1 MTGFEVYKMY
11 LALKLHFT
19 SDTYD
24 YFQYGGNA
32 KASQF
37 SFDQRKDKFF
47 FVKLSRKF
55 KDFELREF
63 FVANLT
69 AEDKVYPATLV
80 REGAKNYADYTKR
93 KESLSYHF
101 KEDVATLHDTHNR
114 FDDLFKVEGVHPPLL
129 KSFLG
134 GRICLETLTIFNK
147 LFQYVPQF
155 DKIIKEEI
163 VWKPLRN
170 KVVKYDPFLPVDL
183 GKYKRIV
190 KAQYL

>member
-19 SDTYD
+19 SDSYD

-32 KASQF
+32 KASQT

-55 KDFELREF
+55 KDFELRDF
-63 FVANLT
+63 FVANFI

-80 REGAKNYADYTKR
+80 REGAKNYAEYIKR
-93 KESLSYHF
+93 KESLSYQF
-101 KEDVATLHDTHNR
+101 REDVGTLHDLQED
-114 FDDLFKVEGVHPPLL
+114 FEGLFTVKSVHPPLV
-129 KSFLG
+129 KAYLG
-134 GRICLETLTIFNK
+134 AKISIETLTIFNK
-147 LFQYVPQF
+147 VFHFISHF
-155 DKIIKEEI
+155 DKTIRDEI

-170 KVVKYDPFLPVDL
+170 KVVKYDPFLSVEL
-183 GKYKRIV
+183 GKYKSIV
-190 KAQYL
+190 QAQYL

>member
-32 KASQF
+32 KASQV

-80 REGAKNYADYTKR
+80 REGAKNYAEYTKR

-101 KEDVATLHDTHNR
+101 KEDVATLHEMCDR
-114 FDDLFKVEGVHPPLL
+114 FDDLFKVTSVHPPLL
-129 KSFLG
+129 KAHLG

-155 DKIIKEEI
+155 DKQIKEEI

-170 KVVKYDPFLPVDL
+170 KVVKYDPFLHIDM
-183 GKYKRIV
+183 GKYKQIV

>member
-32 KASQF
+32 KASQV

-80 REGAKNYADYTKR
+80 REGAKNYAEYTKR

-101 KEDVATLHDTHNR
+101 KEDEATLHETHSR
-114 FDDLFKVEGVHPPLL
+114 FDDLFKVEGVHPPSL

>member
-1 MTGFEVYKMY
+1 VTGFEVYKMY

-32 KASQF
+32 KASQV

-80 REGAKNYADYTKR
+80 REGAKNYAEYTKR

-101 KEDVATLHDTHNR
+101 KEDVATLHEMCDR
-114 FDDLFKVEGVHPPLL
+114 FDDLFKVDGVHPPLL
-129 KSFLG
+129 KAHLG

-147 LFQYVPQF
+147 IFQYVPQF
-155 DKIIKEEI
+155 DKQIKEEI

-170 KVVKYDPFLPVDL
+170 KVVKYDPFLFVDL
-183 GKYKRIV
+183 GKYKSII
-190 KAQYL
+190 KHQYV

>member
-32 KASQF
+32 KASQV

-80 REGAKNYADYTKR
+80 REGAKNYAEYTKR

-101 KEDVATLHDTHNR
+101 KEDVATLHDTHSR

>member
-19 SDTYD
+19 SATYD

-32 KASQF
+32 KASQV

-80 REGAKNYADYTKR
+80 REGAKNYAEYTKR

-101 KEDVATLHDTHNR
+101 KEDVATLYEMCDM
-114 FDDLFKVEGVHPPLL
+114 FDDLFKVDGVHPPLL
-129 KSFLG
+129 KAHLG
-134 GRICLETLTIFNK
+134 GRICIETLTIFNK
-147 LFQYVPQF
+147 IFQYIPQF
-155 DKIIKEEI
+155 DKTIKDEI

-170 KVVKYDPFLPVDL
+170 KVVKYEPFLQVDT
-183 GKYKRIV
+183 GKYKSII
-190 KAQYL
+190 KAQYV

>member
-32 KASQF
+32 KASQV

-80 REGAKNYADYTKR
+80 REGAKNYADYIKR

-101 KEDVATLHDTHNR
+101 KEDVSVLHEMCDK
-114 FDDLFKVEGVHPPLL
+114 FDDLFKVTSVHPPLL
-129 KSFLG
+129 KAHLG

-155 DKIIKEEI
+155 DKQIKEEI

-170 KVVKYDPFLPVDL
+170 KVVKYDPFLHIDL
-183 GKYKRIV
+183 GKYKKIV

>member
-1 MTGFEVYKMY
+1 VTGFEVYKMY

-19 SDTYD
+19 SNSYD

-32 KASQF
+32 KASQV

-55 KDFELREF
+55 KDFEARDF
-63 FVANLT
+63 FVANFI

-80 REGAKNYADYTKR
+80 REGAKNYAEYIKR
-93 KESLSYHF
+93 KDSLTYRF
-101 KEDVATLHDTHNR
+101 REDVATLHDSHED
-114 FDDLFKVEGVHPPLL
+114 FESLFSNISVHPPLL

-147 LFQYVPQF
+147 LFQFVPQF
-155 DKIIKEEI
+155 DKIISDEI

-170 KVVKYDPFLPVDL
+170 KVMKYDPFLTVDL
-183 GKYKRIV
+183 GKYKSIV

>member
-19 SDTYD
+19 SNTYD

-32 KASQF
+32 KASQV

-63 FVANLT
+63 FVSNLI

-80 REGAKNYADYTKR
+80 REGAKNYAEYTKR
-93 KESLSYHF
+93 KQALSYHF
-101 KEDVATLHDTHNR
+101 KEDVMTLHEMCDR
-114 FDDLFKVEGVHPPLL
+114 FDDLFKVTSVHPPLL
-129 KSFLG
+129 KAHLG

-155 DKIIKEEI
+155 DKQIKEEI

-170 KVVKYDPFLPVDL
+170 KVVKYDPFLHIDM
-183 GKYKRIV
+183 GKYKQIV

>member
-1 MTGFEVYKMY
+1 MY

-32 KASQF
+32 KASQV

-80 REGAKNYADYTKR
+80 REGAKNYADYIKR

-183 GKYKRIV
+183 GKYKKIV

>member
-1 MTGFEVYKMY
+1 MY

-32 KASQF
+32 KASQV

-80 REGAKNYADYTKR
+80 REGAKNYADYIKR

-101 KEDVATLHDTHNR
+101 KEDVSVLHEMCDK
-114 FDDLFKVEGVHPPLL
+114 FDDLFKVTSVHPPLL
-129 KSFLG
+129 KAHLG

-155 DKIIKEEI
+155 DKQIKEEI

-170 KVVKYDPFLPVDL
+170 KVVKYDPFLHIDL
-183 GKYKRIV
+183 GKYKKIV

>member
-19 SDTYD
+19 SDSYD

-32 KASQF
+32 KASQV
-37 SFDQRKDKFF
+37 SFDQRRDKFF

-80 REGAKNYADYTKR
+80 REGAKNYAEYTKR

-101 KEDVATLHDTHNR
+101 KEDVATLHEMCDR
-114 FDDLFKVEGVHPPLL
+114 FDDLFKVTSVHPPLL
-129 KSFLG
+129 KAHLG

-147 LFQYVPQF
+147 IFQYVPQF
-155 DKIIKEEI
+155 DKQIKEKI

-170 KVVKYDPFLPVDL
+170 KVVKYDPFLFVDL
-183 GKYKRIV
+183 GKYKSII
-190 KAQYL
+190 KHQYV

>member
-1 MTGFEVYKMY
+1 MTGFEVYKMF
-11 LALKLHFT
+11 LALKIHFT

-32 KASQF
+32 KASQV

-80 REGAKNYADYTKR
+80 REGAKNYAEYTKR